1 MRKLIVHQPTN
12 HESKRFRYYNI
23 FFDNFID
30 ELSKRHDVVTNR
42 YFRDANRGHSVVS
55 LGWRNIDKTI
65 LMYECEMIIEDY
77 DTEETY
83 VFSVSDDLTPT
94 SLDLQSE
101 DNLKKVFIS
110 QFIREK
116 VYHHVKPEF
125 REKYFPW
132 IYFPSN
138 EYNLE
143 YYFQKRKSIQ
153 GFTNKLYF
161 RGDTSTRPILKY
173 FESEI
178 LHGGRPIGGFE
189 SYVEELINFEIAL
202 STAGRGEI
210 CYRDVEC
217 MALGIPI
224 LRFEYTS
231 EFLEPLIAN
240 YHYISV
246 ERPEDLKDWMN
257 LDRNGSEH
265 HAKMIEKRF
274 SEVKND
280 KPFLE
285 FISKNARKYYEDFLS
300 PKSSIENTIK
310 LLEK

>member
-1 MRKLIVHQPTN
+1 MRKFIVHQPTN

-23 FFDNFID
+23 FFDKFIE
-30 ELSKRHDVVTNR
+30 ELSKRHDVVTDR
-42 YFRDANRGHSVVS
+42 YFRDANRGHSLVS
-55 LGWRNIDKTI
+55 LGWKNSDQKI
-65 LMYECEMIIEDY
+65 LMYECEMIIEDF

-101 DNLKKVFIS
+101 SNLKKVFIS
-110 QFIREK
+110 QFIRDK
-116 VYHHVKPEF
+116 VNHHVRPEF

-138 EYNLE
+138 EYDLDF
-143 YYFQKRKSIQ
+143 YYQKRKSVKDFNQ
-153 GFTNKLYF
+153 KLYF
-161 RGDTSTRPILKY
+161 RGDTSTRPILN
-173 FESEI
+173 FFDTEI
-178 LHGGRPIGGFE
+178 LYGGKPIGGFE
-189 SYVEELINFEIAL
+189 TYVNEMINFGVAL

-210 CYRDVEC
+210 CYRDIEC
-217 MALGIPI
+217 MALGIPF

-231 EFLEPLIAN
+231 EFLEPMIPN
-240 YHYISV
+240 YHYVSV

-257 LDRNGSEH
+257 LDRNGLEY

-274 SEVKND
+274 LEIRDD
-280 KPFLE
+280 KTFLE